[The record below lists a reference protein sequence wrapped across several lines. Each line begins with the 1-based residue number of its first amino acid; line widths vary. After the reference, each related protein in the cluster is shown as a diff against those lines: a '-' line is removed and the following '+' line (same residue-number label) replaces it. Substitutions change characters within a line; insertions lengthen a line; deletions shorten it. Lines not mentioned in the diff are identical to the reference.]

1 MGSEFEAELCHLM
14 ATDELQAHQEL
25 SLSDDFERF
34 YEALDKRRSQ
44 LTEFD
49 KKRIEKLAYKHDEIQ
64 ALFERLNLPFEF
76 EF

>member
-1 MGSEFEAELCHLM
+1 MNSEFEADLCHLM

-25 SLSDDFERF
+25 GLSDDFERF
-34 YEALDKRRSQ
+34 YEAMENRRSQ
-44 LTEFD
+44 LTELD
-49 KKRIEKLAYKHDEIQ
+49 KKRIEKLAYKPSEIQ